1 MILLINYYID
11 KRSERQAELDRCLL
25 LNLAHPLIDKIV
37 VLHEKNI
44 PIPEHEKILS
54 VETEG
59 RPSYS
64 EFLKTGNSF
73 EGVKILANS
82 DIYFNASLRFAEHIR
97 SGQVFALCRWEHGRR
112 LHFFN
117 RRGSQD
123 AWIWTGIVE
132 VDANFTLGVRG
143 CDNKFAYLLY
153 AAGYDLRSPSISI
166 QAIHLHRNEERN
178 YYHIPRVDP
187 PYLYLRYHRIGE
199 QDRKRPMINYR
210 GISEED
216 KDKDK

>member
-11 KRSERQAELDRCLL
+11 KRSERQAELDRCLQ

-64 EFLKTGNSF
+64 EFLKIGNSF

-123 AWIWTGIVE
+123 VWIWRGEVYVDVAFGLGI
-132 VDANFTLGVRG
+132 RG
-143 CDNKFAYLLY
+143 CDNKIAWCFHD
-153 AAGYDLRSPSISI
+153 AGYEVQSPSLSI
-166 QAIHLHRNEERN
+166 QCIHLHKSNERDYLN
-178 YYHIPRVDP
+178 TPPIGP
-187 PYLYLRYHRIGE
+187 PYLYLRYTAIHKPSR
-199 QDRKRPMINYR
+199 RPPIIRNAY
-210 GISEED
+210 EY
-216 KDKDK
+216 